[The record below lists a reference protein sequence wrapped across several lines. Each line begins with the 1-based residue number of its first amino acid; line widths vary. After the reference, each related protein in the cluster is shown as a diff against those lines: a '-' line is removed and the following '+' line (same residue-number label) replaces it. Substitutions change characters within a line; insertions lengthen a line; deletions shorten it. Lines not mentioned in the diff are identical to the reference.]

1 MVWYGQLC
9 LYWKGQRSLGSSSK
23 CRRSGPACQQ
33 PFFHLQLNHNN
44 QQIIALWTSC
54 TWPAPEC
61 HQANKIQYYFL
72 GKEVSFEKLIPKC
85 WLKFCSLD
93 ESIKRFH
100 FLMRDSRRLCN
111 ILKILLI
118 FFFWQS
124 INTYRAGCWINIR
137 EDVCQF
143 WILISNLEYIPGIF
157 LSYLLQW
164 IAKICNIRLTEI
176 EAGIWRQ
183 NIFLLRLC

>member
-1 MVWYGQLC
+1 MVDMDNCVSTGRVSGLQ
-9 LYWKGQRSLGSSSK
+9 G
-23 CRRSGPACQQ
+23 GPASVTGPAQHDRQ
-33 PFFHLQLNHNN
+33 PFFHLQINHNSTTAN
-44 QQIIALWTSC
+44 KSMHWEPPAW
-54 TWPAPEC
+54 TWPA
-61 HQANKIQYYFL
+61 QFQYYFL

-85 WLKFCSLD
+85 WLKFGSLD

-100 FLMRDSRRLCN
+100 FLMRDSKRLCN

-118 FFFWQS
+118 FFIWQS
-124 INTYRAGCWINIR
+124 INTYRGGCWINIR

-164 IAKICNIRLTEI
+164 IAKFCNIRITEI
-176 EAGIWRQ
+176 ETGILE
-183 NIFLLRLC
+183 IFSNWDCIIV

>member
-1 MVWYGQLC
+1 MHREPSGQA
-9 LYWKGQRSLGSSSK
+9 RDM
-23 CRRSGPACQQ
+23 
-33 PFFHLQLNHNN
+33 
-44 QQIIALWTSC
+44 TS
-54 TWPAPEC
+54 TRVAPIS
-61 HQANKIQYYFL
+61 KIQYYFL

-118 FFFWQS
+118 FFIWQS
-124 INTYRAGCWINIR
+124 INIYRGGCWINIR

-164 IAKICNIRLTEI
+164 IVKICNIKMTEI
-176 EAGIWRQ
+176 EKGRYLW
-183 NIFLLRLC
+183 NIFRLRLCYHYQPAGRKVIIVIMSESLAERSPLTNKKLACINRRHNT

>member
-1 MVWYGQLC
+1 M
-9 LYWKGQRSLGSSSK
+9 
-23 CRRSGPACQQ
+23 
-33 PFFHLQLNHNN
+33 
-44 QQIIALWTSC
+44 
-54 TWPAPEC
+54 APIS
-61 HQANKIQYYFL
+61 KIQYYFL

-118 FFFWQS
+118 FFIWQS
-124 INTYRAGCWINIR
+124 INIYRGGCWINMR

-164 IAKICNIRLTEI
+164 IVKICNIKMTEI
-176 EAGIWRQ
+176 EKGTLFVKYFPTEIVLPLPTSGKEGNNCNYEWEPGWAESPDQ
-183 NIFLLRLC
+183 QKTCVYQQTT

>member
-1 MVWYGQLC
+1 MHREPSGQA
-9 LYWKGQRSLGSSSK
+9 RDM
-23 CRRSGPACQQ
+23 
-33 PFFHLQLNHNN
+33 
-44 QQIIALWTSC
+44 TS
-54 TWPAPEC
+54 TRVAPIS
-61 HQANKIQYYFL
+61 KIQYYFL

-118 FFFWQS
+118 FFIWQS
-124 INTYRAGCWINIR
+124 INIYRGGCWINIR

-164 IAKICNIRLTEI
+164 IVKICNIRMREI
-176 EAGIWRQ
+176 EKGICE
-183 NIFLLRLC
+183 IFSYWDCVSLVTTTKLT

>member
-1 MVWYGQLC
+1 MHREPSGQA
-9 LYWKGQRSLGSSSK
+9 RDM
-23 CRRSGPACQQ
+23 
-33 PFFHLQLNHNN
+33 
-44 QQIIALWTSC
+44 TS
-54 TWPAPEC
+54 TRVAPIS
-61 HQANKIQYYFL
+61 KIQYYFL

-143 WILISNLEYIPGIF
+143 WILISNLEYIPRIF

-164 IAKICNIRLTEI
+164 IVKICNIRMREI
-176 EAGIWRQ
+176 EKGICE
-183 NIFLLRLC
+183 IFSYWDCVSLVTTTKLT